1 MFAVFL
7 FRVVGT
13 VERQSPG
20 ICGEKVCPVGYTG
33 DNCHILHQDKTPPQL
48 LHCPPD
54 KWVISNKK
62 STSISWEEPRFT
74 DDLRNVKVMEMN
86 SLESGILFFHF
97 DMHENIL

>member
-1 MFAVFL
+1 MLFL
-7 FRVVGT
+7 KASFNFRVVGT

-20 ICGEKVCPVGYTG
+20 MCGERVCPVGYTG

-62 STSISWEEPRFT
+62 STTISWEEPRFT

-86 SLESGILFFHF
+86 NLESGIIVFSLK
-97 DMHENIL
+97 MQ